1 MSIRT
6 RFLMI
11 FFTLLISFE
20 VFSEDV
26 PLPPNTT
33 RTCILVD
40 YALGETYPQSSCLF
54 IDENKVMI
62 KAGKNYFSGTSGNNR
77 GPALHRYYRSMT
89 LWGEFPA
96 TASTDETYYAY
107 PKGIDGETMKLNR
120 WAIRLFSSREQN
132 N

>member
-1 MSIRT
+1 IHRHRVLPQKEVYDHKVRSGSN
-6 RFLMI
+6 F
-11 FFTLLISFE
+11 ISQS
-20 VFSEDV
+20 VKKRSRSC
-26 PLPPNTT
+26 P
-33 RTCILVD
+33 
-40 YALGETYPQSSCLF
+40 ETYPQSSCLF